1 MTDPTG
7 DLDSKKRRQAAAD
20 QSGVKPP
27 HSKSVPS
34 MKSNLIIAIDGP
46 SGAGK
51 STLGRMLARA
61 LNLLYIDTGS
71 MYRAV
76 ALAVMESSVS
86 ATDNIAV
93 GSLAA
98 RVDIDLQGDPDS
110 LKVTLEGRD
119 VSEQIR
125 TEEVTEMSSIIST
138 IPAVRRAMVARQRE
152 LGKRGAVLNGR
163 DIGTVVFPDAD
174 VKFFLTA
181 VPDERAQRRF
191 SEEREQDHS
200 ASFEA
205 TFADM
210 VERDRR
216 DSTREDSPLKV
227 AEGGIIV
234 DSTGLSIDQVF
245 ARMMAVIEKQHGG
258 EGMVAGESG
267 VEGDGADDAGDAA
280 RPGS

>member
-1 MTDPTG
+1 M
-7 DLDSKKRRQAAAD
+7 
-20 QSGVKPP
+20 
-27 HSKSVPS
+27 
-34 MKSNLIIAIDGP
+34 LIIAIDGP

-51 STLGRMLARA
+51 STLGRMLARE

-86 ATDNIAV
+86 SNDDVAV
-93 GSLAA
+93 GLLAA

-110 LKVTLEGRD
+110 LRVFLEGRD
-119 VSEQIR
+119 VTEAIR
-125 TEEVTEMSSIIST
+125 TEEVTHMSSIISA
-138 IPAVRRAMVARQRE
+138 IPGVRRAMVARQRE

-181 VPDERAQRRF
+181 VPQERALRRFEEERAQDRN
-191 SEEREQDHS
+191 

-210 VERDRR
+210 SERDRR
-216 DSTREDSPLKV
+216 DETRADSPLM
-227 AEGGIIV
+227 AADDAIIV

-245 ARMMAVIEKQHGG
+245 QKMMTAIKELSAKRKQN
-258 EGMVAGESG
+258 EANV
-267 VEGDGADDAGDAA
+267 
-280 RPGS
+280 